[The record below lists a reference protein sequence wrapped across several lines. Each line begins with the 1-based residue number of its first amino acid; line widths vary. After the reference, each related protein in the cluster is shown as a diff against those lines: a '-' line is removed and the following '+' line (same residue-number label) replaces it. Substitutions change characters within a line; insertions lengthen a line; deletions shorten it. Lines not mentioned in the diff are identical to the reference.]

1 MKLKQLPVYTYGFD
15 ILRKKTKRITKVDD
29 KLVELVR
36 NMFHT
41 MHKANGIGLAAPQI
55 GLDIALTVIDISKT
69 EEDIKSEPLIL
80 LNPKVIDAHG
90 EDEAEEGCLSI
101 PYVRALVTRPIE
113 VYLEY
118 QDLDLNKKSIEL
130 EGLMG
135 RVAQHEIDHLNGIL
149 FVDHLNKDQ
158 RKKLKKELD
167 DIKKGHVMT
176 DYILAEIKKKN
187 NSIAVKKSNKK

>member
-1 MKLKQLPVYTYGFD
+1 MKQLPVFTYGFE

-55 GLDIALTVIDISKT
+55 GLESALTVIDLSRT
-69 EEDIKSEPLIL
+69 DEDEKYEPLIL
-80 LNPKVIDAHG
+80 LNPKVIDTHG
-90 EDEAEEGCLSI
+90 EEEAEEGCLSI
-101 PYVRALVTRPIE
+101 PYVRALVTRPEE

-118 QDLDLNKKSIEL
+118 QDLDLNKKTIEL
-130 EGLMG
+130 DGLMA

-149 FVDHLNKDQ
+149 FIDHLTKDD
-158 RKKLKKELD
+158 RKKIKTELD
-167 DIKKGHVMT
+167 DIKKGHIMT
-176 DYILAEIKKKN
+176 DYILAEIKNKN
-187 NSIAVKKSNKK
+187 NKHPVKKTVKK

>member
-1 MKLKQLPVYTYGFD
+1 MKQLPVFTYGFD

-55 GLDIALTVIDISKT
+55 GLESALTVIDLSRT
-69 EEDIKSEPLIL
+69 DEDEKYEPLIL
-80 LNPKVIDAHG
+80 LNPKVIDTHG
-90 EDEAEEGCLSI
+90 EEEAEEGCLSI
-101 PYVRALVTRPIE
+101 PYVRALVTRPEE

-118 QDLDLNKKSIEL
+118 QDLDLNKKTIEL
-130 EGLMG
+130 DGLMA

-149 FVDHLNKDQ
+149 FIDHLTKDD
-158 RKKLKKELD
+158 RKKIKTELD
-167 DIKKGHVMT
+167 DIKKGHIMT
-176 DYILAEIKKKN
+176 DYILAEIKNKN
-187 NSIAVKKSNKK
+187 NKHPVKKTVKK

>member
-1 MKLKQLPVYTYGFD
+1 MKQLPVYTYGFE

-55 GLDIALTVIDISKT
+55 GLDSALTVIDISKT
-69 EEDIKSEPLIL
+69 DEDTKYEPLIL
-80 LNPKVIDAHG
+80 LNPKLIDSHG

-101 PYVRALVTRPIE
+101 PYVRALVTRPEE

-118 QDLDLNKKSIEL
+118 QDLDLNKKTIEL
-130 EGLMG
+130 EGLMA

-149 FVDHLNKDQ
+149 FIDHLNKDD
-158 RKKLKKELD
+158 RKSIRTGLD

-176 DYILAEIKKKN
+176 DYILAEIKNKKN
-187 NSIAVKKSNKK
+187 YTAAKKTVKK